1 MRICYTSFL
10 VLLLALP
17 SAASENL
24 KAGFKADKQSGP
36 LPLSV
41 SFEGLVETPGVN
53 YTWDFGNGNTSM
65 RKSTTAMFV
74 NPGTYIVKLTVSN
87 GAATD
92 SSFMAID
99 VLPNPDVMKMF
110 RAKPTA
116 EE

>member
-1 MRICYTSFL
+1 MRAFFTSLL
-10 VLLLALP
+10 VLPFLFIF
-17 SAASENL
+17 AASENV

-41 SFEGLVETPGVN
+41 SFEGMGETPGVN

-65 RKSTTAMFV
+65 RKSTTTMFV
-74 NPGTYIVKLTVSN
+74 NPGTYVVKLTVSN
-87 GAATD
+87 GVATD

-99 VLPNPDVMKMF
+99 VLPNPDVIKMF

-116 EE
+116 DE